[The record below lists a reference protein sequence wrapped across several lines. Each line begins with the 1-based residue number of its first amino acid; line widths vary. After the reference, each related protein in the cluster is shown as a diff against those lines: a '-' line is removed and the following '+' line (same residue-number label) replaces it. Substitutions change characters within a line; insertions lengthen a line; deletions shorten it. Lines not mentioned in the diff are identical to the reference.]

1 MSVLLIFCTY
11 PCISTENEYSYQHKV
26 KVTEYVFPDDE
37 RSLKEEQRNLKIVR
51 ILAKFAIEVIQSFLL
66 TEKAKQ

>member
-37 RSLKEEQRNLKIVR
+37 RSLKEEQQTKIVR
-51 ILAKFAIEVIQSFLL
+51 ILAKFAIVCIQSFLL
-66 TEKAKQ
+66 TEKAKK